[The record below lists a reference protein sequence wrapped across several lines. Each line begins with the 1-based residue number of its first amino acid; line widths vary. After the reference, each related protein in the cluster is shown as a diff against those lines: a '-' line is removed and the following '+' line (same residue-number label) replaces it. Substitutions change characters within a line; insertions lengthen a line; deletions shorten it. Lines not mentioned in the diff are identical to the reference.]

1 MRKIVK
7 DNFTPFFLVWLSG
20 PPGAGKSTTCQLLA
34 KENDFVYY
42 EGDCIMGCLN
52 PFVPV
57 DVDNPSIAGFSQPPL
72 KVHFSQG
79 GHFTFDLQ
87 FSPLCIQGIPKE
99 FVDAITGFKPVMDL
113 MTQGRIE
120 EADFN
125 MMKPFYTLLAEHVG
139 QQKARIGGNFA
150 VGQAVTS
157 RELR

>member
-1 MRKIVK
+1 MMSKMFQNKADEKIVM

-72 KVHFSQG
+72 KVQPHICAFFLGSFHF
-79 GHFTFDLQ
+79 
-87 FSPLCIQGIPKE
+87 
-99 FVDAITGFKPVMDL
+99 
-113 MTQGRIE
+113 
-120 EADFN
+120 
-125 MMKPFYTLLAEHVG
+125 
-139 QQKARIGGNFA
+139 
-150 VGQAVTS
+150 
-157 RELR
+157 